1 MKLTNSKII
10 LALKNG
16 ASIRLPDM
24 PAHVFLKLDR
34 NGKRL
39 YISDWGQD
47 MGEFKPYIQALEDDG
62 WYVVKEETRNDK

>member
-1 MKLTNSKII
+1 MKLSNKRII

-16 ASIRLPDM
+16 NAARTPNM

-34 NGKRL
+34 NGERL

-47 MGEFKPYIQALEDDG
+47 MGEFKPYIQALEDNT
-62 WYVVKEETRNDK
+62 WYVANEERE